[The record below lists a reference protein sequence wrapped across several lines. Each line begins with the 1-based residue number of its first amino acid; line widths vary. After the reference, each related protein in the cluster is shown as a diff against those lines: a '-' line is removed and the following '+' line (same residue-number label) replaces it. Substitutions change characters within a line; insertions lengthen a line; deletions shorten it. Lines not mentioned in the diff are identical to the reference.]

1 MIIDL
6 KRVGVVLLAA
16 AILALVGSI
25 FVKAVSPVANWDEL
39 TAAPVSQPQ
48 VAGPTDHSPPESGDK
63 FFAEYRMDRERLR
76 GKQVEMLREIL
87 NKSSSDKEARQAA
100 SLRLVEISTDMERE
114 MKAENLIK
122 SKGYQ
127 DCVVIIQ
134 PESTTVVVAA
144 EHLQLDQEQEIIA
157 LVSKVTKAR
166 EDQVVIIARDAQK
179 SQ

>member
-6 KRVGVVLLAA
+6 KRVGMVLLAA
-16 AILALVGSI
+16 AILIVLSSMCIKALYPEPDGD
-25 FVKAVSPVANWDEL
+25 KL

-48 VAGPTDHSPPESGDK
+48 IASQPNISPKEVEDD
-63 FFAEYRMDRERLR
+63 FFTEYRLERERLR

-87 NKSSSDKEARQAA
+87 NKNSGDKEARQAA

-134 PESTTVVVAA
+134 PENTTVVVAA
-144 EHLQLDQEQEIIA
+144 EHLQLDREQEITA
-157 LVSKVTKAR
+157 LVSKVTQTR
-166 EDQVVIIARDAQK
+166 EEQIVIIARDAQK

>member
-1 MIIDL
+1 MVIDL
-6 KRVGVVLLAA
+6 KRAGMVLLAA
-16 AILALVGSI
+16 AILIVLSSICIKAL
-25 FVKAVSPVANWDEL
+25 SPEPDLDEI
-39 TAAPVSQPQ
+39 TAAPVSQSLLTSQADVSPQ
-48 VAGPTDHSPPESGDK
+48 ETGDK

-87 NKSSSDKEARQAA
+87 NQSSGDKEARQAA

-144 EHLQLDQEQEIIA
+144 DHLQLDQEQEIIA

-166 EDQVVIIARDAQK
+166 EDQIVIIARDAQK